1 MVIFSQTGD
10 TLAKM
15 SEIPFKLEKD
25 LQKLV
30 EQNLDTI
37 FGLGFVKTELELN
50 GLRIDTLGFDKTS
63 NAFVIIEYKKDK
75 NFSVIDQGYAYLSLM
90 LNNKAEF
97 VLVYNENSN
106 QTLKKEDVD
115 WSQSRI
121 IFTSP
126 IFTTYQKQAVGFKDM
141 PIELWEV
148 KKYANNTL
156 MFNRIQSEKGESI
169 AKLSLKNELIRSVAK
184 EIRTYTEDYLL
195 EKADTEIKN
204 LYHELKDEIVS
215 LDNVSIKPNQNY
227 VAFLHNT
234 NFVDIVIQK
243 SSLKLVL
250 NLKKG
255 ELDDPR
261 KLARDVSKLGHFG
274 NGDYEIL
281 VKEANNLEYIISLI
295 RQSFTKN

>member
-10 TLAKM
+10 MLTKM

-30 EQNLDTI
+30 EQNLDTV

-63 NAFVIIEYKKDK
+63 KAFVIIEYKKDK
-75 NFSVIDQGYAYLSLM
+75 NFSIIDQGYAYLSLM

-97 VLVYNENSN
+97 ILAYNENSN
-106 QTLKKEDVD
+106 QILKKEDVD

-121 IFTSP
+121 IFVSP
-126 IFTTYQKQAVGFKDM
+126 IFTTYQKQAAGFKDL
-141 PIELWEV
+141 PIDLWEV
-148 KKYANNTL
+148 KKYTNNVL
-156 MFNRIQSEKGESI
+156 VFNQIRSEKGESI
-169 AKLSLKNELIRSVAK
+169 AKLSSKNELVRSVAK

-195 EKADTEIKN
+195 ENINTEIKN
-204 LYHELKDEIVS
+204 LYHKLKDEIVS
-215 LDNVSIKPNQNY
+215 LDSVSIKPNQNY
-227 VAFLHNT
+227 IAFSHNT

-243 SSLKLVL
+243 ASLKLVL

-255 ELDDPR
+255 DLDDPR

-281 VKEANNLEYIISLI
+281 VKEENNLEYVMSLI
-295 RQSFTKN
+295 RQSFIKN